1 MKKLYLYLI
10 KNTKKINFICLLCCI
25 IPIIAGI
32 CLWIWLPDKLICWNT
47 VTASMSGTGS
57 KFEIIFIYPLIMLII
72 ELFIIKLADALINK
86 TVANLT
92 KIFIPLY
99 VLYTSII
106 SLANGMNNLFIS
118 LILTVILFIFVL
130 YLSNIYNKFKM
141 VLIKHC
147 FIGTIFYP
155 YIIIIS
161 ILISLNIYR
170 PIFANIYPINKMGMN
185 F

>member
-1 MKKLYLYLI
+1 
-10 KNTKKINFICLLCCI
+10 
-25 IPIIAGI
+25 
-32 CLWIWLPDKLICWNT
+32 
-47 VTASMSGTGS
+47 
-57 KFEIIFIYPLIMLII
+57 
-72 ELFIIKLADALINK
+72 
-86 TVANLT
+86 
-92 KIFIPLY
+92 
-99 VLYTSII
+99 
-106 SLANGMNNLFIS
+106 
-118 LILTVILFIFVL
+118 
-130 YLSNIYNKFKM
+130 M